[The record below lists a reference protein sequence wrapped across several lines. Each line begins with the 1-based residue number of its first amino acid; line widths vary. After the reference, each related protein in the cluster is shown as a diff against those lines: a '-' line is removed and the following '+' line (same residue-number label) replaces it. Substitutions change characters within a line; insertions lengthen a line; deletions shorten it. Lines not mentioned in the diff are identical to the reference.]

1 VTAERETVV
10 EVQAPQLVSCFVN
23 ETAKKTAEEIKKA
36 QGGVLFVDEAY
47 RLSPESSN
55 DHGRECVQTLL
66 FLLIGRGWQSRSSA
80 PGGLTERH
88 QWQGD

>member
-23 ETAKKTAEEIKKA
+23 ETAKKTAEVIKRA

-47 RLSPESSN
+47 RLSPESPN
-55 DHGRECVQTLL
+55 DHGRECVHILSL
-66 FLLIGRGWQSRSSA
+66 SRSFSPA
-80 PGGLTERH
+80 VAGNQVALH
-88 QWQGD
+88 LVV